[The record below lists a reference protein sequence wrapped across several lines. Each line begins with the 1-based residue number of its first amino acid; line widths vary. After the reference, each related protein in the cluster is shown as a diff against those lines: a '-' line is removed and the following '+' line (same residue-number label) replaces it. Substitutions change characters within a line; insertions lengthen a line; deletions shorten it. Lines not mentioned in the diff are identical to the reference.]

1 MPDEAVV
8 YVVDDDD
15 AVRDSLSAL
24 LESAGY
30 RVAAFESG
38 DAFLRGEAVAA
49 AKSGV
54 GCIVSDIRMPGI
66 DGLQLQE
73 ALNARQVLLPLL
85 FITGHGDV
93 PMAVHALKA
102 GAADFIEKPF
112 DETTLLGSIQRAVE
126 LSQATQRHE
135 QEAAEIRL
143 RMDELTQ
150 RERKVM
156 VCLAQGKQNKVVALE
171 LGISPRTVE
180 IHRARVMEKM
190 AARSLS
196 DIVRAAIAAGMV

>member
-1 MPDEAVV
+1 MPGEAVV

-15 AVRDSLSAL
+15 AVRDSLAAL

-38 DAFLRGEAVAA
+38 DAFLRGDLAA
-49 AKSGV
+49 IAKV
-54 GCIVSDIRMPGI
+54 GCIVSDIRMPGT
-66 DGLQLQE
+66 DGLQMQE
-73 ALNARQVLLPLL
+73 ALKARQMALPLL

-93 PMAVHALKA
+93 PMAVSAMKA
-102 GAADFIEKPF
+102 GAVDFIEKPF
-112 DETTLLGSIQRAVE
+112 DETTLLESIRRAVE
-126 LSQATQRHE
+126 LSQASRRG
-135 QEAAEIRL
+135 QEERDEIRQ

-150 RERKVM
+150 REREVM

-196 DIVRAAIAAGMV
+196 DIVRAAIAAGLV

>member
-1 MPDEAVV
+1 MPDETII

-15 AVRDSLSAL
+15 AVRDSLAAL

-30 RVAAFESG
+30 KVASFESG
-38 DAFLRGEAVAA
+38 DAFLRAGTLA
-49 AKSGV
+49 GI
-54 GCIVSDIRMPGI
+54 GCIVSDIRMPGL

-73 ALNARQVLLPLL
+73 ALNARQVALPLL

-93 PMAVHALKA
+93 PIAVSAMKA
-102 GAADFIEKPF
+102 GAVEFIEKPF
-112 DETTLLGSIQRAVE
+112 DEDTLLASIRRAVGI
-126 LSQATQRHE
+126 SQASQQRDLE
-135 QEAAEIRL
+135 VVQIRQ
-143 RMDELTQ
+143 RIDELTQ
-150 RERKVM
+150 REREVM
-156 VCLAQGKQNKVVALE
+156 ICLAQGKQNKVIAIE

-196 DIVRAAIAAGMV
+196 DVVRSAITAGLV